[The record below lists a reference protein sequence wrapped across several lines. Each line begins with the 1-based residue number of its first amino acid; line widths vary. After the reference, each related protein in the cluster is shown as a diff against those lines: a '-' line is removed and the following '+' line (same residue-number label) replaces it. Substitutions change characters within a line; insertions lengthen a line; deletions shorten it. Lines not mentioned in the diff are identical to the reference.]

1 MLALKQQHDGM
12 IRTQIQLEPATYEQ
26 MKRRATEMR
35 CSISELARQSIEEK
49 LQRQSSAD
57 KWQASLAVLG
67 RHGSGLGDLSEN
79 HDKYLTD
86 GW

>member
-1 MLALKQQHDGM
+1 M

-26 MKRRATEMR
+26 MKSRASEMR

-49 LQRQSSAD
+49 LQRQNQAD
-57 KWQASLAVLG
+57 KWQVSLTVLE
-67 RHGSGLGDLSEN
+67 RYGSGLGDLSEN

>member
-1 MLALKQQHDGM
+1 M
-12 IRTQIQLEPATYEQ
+12 IRTQIQLEPSTYAQ
-26 MKRRATEMR
+26 MKTRAAAMH

-49 LQRQSSAD
+49 LQRQSRAD
-57 KWQASLAVLG
+57 KWQESLTVLG

>member
-1 MLALKQQHDGM
+1 M

-26 MKRRATEMR
+26 MKRRASEMR

-49 LQRQSSAD
+49 LQRQSRAD
-57 KWQASLAVLG
+57 KWQESLTVLG
-67 RHGSGLGDLSEN
+67 RHGSGLGDPSEN

>member
-1 MLALKQQHDGM
+1 M

-35 CSISELARQSIEEK
+35 CSVSELARQSIEEK
-49 LQRQSSAD
+49 LQRQNQAD
-57 KWQASLAVLG
+57 KWQVSLTVLG
-67 RHGSGLGDLSEN
+67 RNGSGLGDLSEN

>member
-1 MLALKQQHDGM
+1 M
-12 IRTQIQLEPATYEQ
+12 IRTQIQLEPGTYEE
-26 MKRRATEMR
+26 MKRRAAAMR
-35 CSISELARQSIEEK
+35 CSISELARRSIEEK
-49 LQRQSSAD
+49 LQRQSRAD
-57 KWQASLAVLG
+57 KWGASLAILG

>member
-1 MLALKQQHDGM
+1 M
-12 IRTQIQLEPATYEQ
+12 IRTQIQLEPAPYAQ

-49 LQRQSSAD
+49 LQRQSRAD
-57 KWQASLAVLG
+57 KWQESLTVLG